1 MVAPGCNLTE
11 HEYNATP
18 FLTSVQ
24 FAFKARVAN
33 LPRIFSLTH
42 LLDTWEMS
50 VRQSCSPKKLN
61 ETSHSQLSVMLG
73 V

>member
-1 MVAPGCNLTE
+1 MVAPSCNMTK

-24 FAFKARVAN
+24 VAFTARVSK

-50 VRQSCSPKKLN
+50 VRQACSPKKLN
-61 ETSHSQLSVMLG
+61 ETTHCSLSVMLG

>member
-1 MVAPGCNLTE
+1 MVAPSCNLAK
-11 HEYNATP
+11 HEYNATA

-24 FAFKARVAN
+24 EAYTARASK

-42 LLDTWEMS
+42 ILDTWEMS
-50 VRQSCSPKKLN
+50 VRQACSPKKLN
-61 ETSHSQLSVMLG
+61 QTQCQLSVMMG

>member
-1 MVAPGCNLTE
+1 MVAPSCNMTK

-24 FAFKARVAN
+24 VAFTARVSK

-50 VRQSCSPKKLN
+50 VRQACSPKKLN
-61 ETSHSQLSVMLG
+61 ETTQCQLSVMLG